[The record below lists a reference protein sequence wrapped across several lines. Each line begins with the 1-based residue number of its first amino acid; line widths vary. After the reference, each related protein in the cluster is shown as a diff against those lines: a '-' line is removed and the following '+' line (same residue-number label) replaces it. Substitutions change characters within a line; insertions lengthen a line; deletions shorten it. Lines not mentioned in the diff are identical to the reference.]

1 MAKKPTSKRPS
12 VAGRKVKVSNEPAV
26 AAPASF
32 AEAGEPAG
40 SSFGGAVAEGSA
52 AASSSAPA
60 AKASAVGVGSA
71 SAAPQPA
78 KGGASTA
85 APQQP
90 KSDASA
96 ESGTPAKPSVPKN
109 RIAQVKEASSIQH
122 EEVSGK
128 TGTPR
133 MSKKA
138 GKRRVP
144 RKAVAIVSAVLVVL
158 AVATSLLAWNQWL
171 RYDDAADIQGTWRVE
186 GSTATFTITDSQIQ
200 LTDEVSYPYTL
211 DTFAKTISFSFGNY
225 EGGGSYVFSPERDV
239 LTITETAPDADGGTA
254 TTTLVKQ

>member
-32 AEAGEPAG
+32 AEAGGPAG
-40 SSFGGAVAEGSA
+40 SSPGGAVAEGSA
-52 AASSSAPA
+52 AASSSAP
-60 AKASAVGVGSA
+60 
-71 SAAPQPA
+71 
-78 KGGASTA
+78 

-171 RYDDAADIQGTWRVE
+171 RYDDAADIQGAWRVE

-200 LTDEVSYPYTL
+200 LTEEVSYPYTL